1 MTDFMNESGRNN
13 EESKLDNQSLL
24 VEQSNIVKEFRTKQ
38 VVTPLRFN
46 PSATSVNVPKFRS
59 SPTFI
64 VTLNKSDD
72 SYRKLLFGVL
82 NAAHYLYFMTDDY
95 ADSSKEKL
103 IFFRWLFD
111 YIDSVT
117 ITKENCAK
125 LFKNFEAWRVK
136 KHNVKTQSTG
146 LKFLKVF
153 TQHALSFSE
162 FSSTLT
168 DYERE
173 YLHQQ
178 SLTQPAP
185 IDEVDAIN
193 LNYWFS
199 QHTWLRREDVGIGHE
214 LYSRL
219 GSPRAL
225 VTSFRITIETLLIHL
240 QACKDA
246 LISAFE
252 QAGISEHDIPEIAPK
267 QKEELGAAA
276 NYRVIREKTSIL
288 NTLREKL
295 NPFLGE
301 IPHLNDAITLL
312 VFVHTKPQHR
322 AFIADKFQKNEV
334 IPVIHTKVI
343 SGFLSSKKDVLIFD
357 MAFLQR
363 LAIYTAD
370 TANNKR
376 KKPVPVCEAESFLF
390 SYLMAFQTV
399 QPSDISKLTLRDFK
413 FVRRRNGNITH
424 IESDYFKGR
433 ANTIHQVKTL
443 QTKEDIGRAVLRY
456 LEDMTRLKS
465 KDIPLVQGAR
475 IEALTFSPS
484 NTVGLL
490 FLLCQE
496 APLSTVLAQKHASAK
511 VASVFV
517 EAIAALLK
525 NGLSCR
531 TKAGKSSDCQ
541 TRTTECFFAG
551 AHIKT
556 SSVYAHSDTFD
567 PTRLSNYRS
576 HSNQTEREN
585 YLTEHNEE
593 WENLTG
599 RVTRAVMRDLTVNVF
614 CPSEEDKQVFH
625 SDYTHAVEYVK
636 NRSDEVLAVLKIVT
650 EQQSGRVDEFG
661 FITKGSPIENDL
673 PDTLYL
679 HDSAHTVM
687 KLRHFLDELEAKH
700 DLLLQRAP
708 EYLFFTALPQA
719 EWIEC
724 LLAKNK
730 AKDLEGFSEESL
742 SEGLSLYQRWKKELP
757 PHFSAQLS

>member
-1 MTDFMNESGRNN
+1 MTDFTSESGRDN
-13 EESKLDNQSLL
+13 ETSKLDNQSLL
-24 VEQSNIVKEFRTKQ
+24 AEQSKIVKEFRTKQ
-38 VVTPLRFN
+38 VMTPLEFN
-46 PSATSVNVPKFRS
+46 PLATRVNVPKIEGTAAFS
-59 SPTFI
+59 
-64 VTLNKSDD
+64 VALNKSDNA
-72 SYRKLLFGVL
+72 YRKLFFGVL

-95 ADSSKEKL
+95 ADSNKEKL
-103 IFFRWLFD
+103 IFFRWLFE
-111 YIDSVT
+111 YMDSVT

-125 LFKNFEAWRVK
+125 LFKNFETWRVK
-136 KHNVKTQSTG
+136 KHKVKTQSTG
-146 LKFLKVF
+146 LRRLKNI
-153 TQHALSFSE
+153 TRHALGFSE
-162 FSSTLT
+162 FSGTLT
-168 DYERE
+168 DSERE

-178 SLTQPAP
+178 SLTPLAP
-185 IDEVDAIN
+185 PDEVDAVN
-193 LNYWFS
+193 LNHWFS

-225 VTSFRITIETLLIHL
+225 ITSFRITTETLLIHL
-240 QACKDA
+240 QACKGA

-252 QAGISEHDIPEIAPK
+252 QAGISEQDIPEIAPR
-267 QKEELGAAA
+267 QKEEQVAAA
-276 NYRVIREKTSIL
+276 NYRIIFEKTLIL
-288 NTLREKL
+288 DALREKL

-301 IPHLNDAITLL
+301 IQHLNDAITLL

-322 AFIADKFQKNEV
+322 AFITDKFQKNEV
-334 IPVIHTKVI
+334 IYAT
-343 SGFLSSKKDVLIFD
+343 SSKYPNGFFTSKTDLLIFD
-357 MAFLQR
+357 MAFLRR

-370 TANNKR
+370 TTKEKR
-376 KKPVPVCEAESFLF
+376 PVPVCVAESVLF

-399 QPSDISKLTLRDFK
+399 QPSEISKLTLRDFK
-413 FVRRRNGNITH
+413 FIQRNNGSITH

-433 ANTIHQVKTL
+433 ANTVHQVKTL

-456 LEDMTRLKS
+456 LEDMTGLNR
-465 KDIPLVQGAR
+465 KDIPLAQSAR
-475 IEALTFSPS
+475 IDRLSLNSS
-484 NTVGLL
+484 NIVGLL
-490 FLLCQE
+490 FMICQE
-496 APLSTVLAQKHASAK
+496 EPLSTVLAQKHVSAK
-511 VASVFV
+511 VTPVFV
-517 EAIAALLK
+517 KAIAALLK
-525 NGLSCR
+525 NGISYKS
-531 TKAGKSSDCQ
+531 KAGKSSDC
-541 TRTTECFFAG
+541 TTKTVDKYFSG
-551 AHIKT
+551 VHIKT

-576 HSNQTEREN
+576 HSNQTEHEN

-593 WENLTG
+593 WDNLTG

-625 SDYTHAVEYVK
+625 SEYTHAVEHIK
-636 NRSDEVLAVLKIVT
+636 RRSDEVFEVLKIVT

-687 KLRHFLDELEAKH
+687 KLRHFLGELEAKH

-730 AKDLEGFSEESL
+730 AKDLQGFSEESL
-742 SEGLSLYQRWKKELP
+742 SKGLSLYKQWKEQLP
-757 PHFSAQLS
+757 PHFYAQLS

>member
-1 MTDFMNESGRNN
+1 
-13 EESKLDNQSLL
+13 
-24 VEQSNIVKEFRTKQ
+24 
-38 VVTPLRFN
+38 VTPLGFN
-46 PSATSVNVPKFRS
+46 PLATSVNVPRTNVGSAFS
-59 SPTFI
+59 

-72 SYRKLLFGVL
+72 PYRKLFFGVL
-82 NAAHYLYFMTDDY
+82 NAAHYLYFITDDY
-95 ADSSKEKL
+95 AESNKEQL
-103 IFFRWLFD
+103 IHLRWLFE
-111 YIDSVT
+111 YMDSVT

-136 KHNVKTQSTG
+136 KHKVKTQSTG
-146 LKFLKVF
+146 LKRLKVI
-153 TQHALSFSE
+153 TKHALSFSE

-168 DYERE
+168 DNQRE
-173 YLHQQ
+173 CLYLQ
-178 SLTQPAP
+178 SQTKLAP
-185 IDEVDAIN
+185 VDEVDAIN
-193 LNYWFS
+193 LNHWFS

-225 VTSFRITIETLLIHL
+225 ITSFRITTETLLIHL
-240 QACKDA
+240 QACKGA

-252 QAGISEHDIPEIAPK
+252 QAGISEHDIPEIEPRH
-267 QKEELGAAA
+267 KEELGASA
-276 NYRVIREKTSIL
+276 NYRIIREKALIL

-295 NPFLGE
+295 NPFLSE

-312 VFVHTKPQHR
+312 VFVHTKPQR
-322 AFIADKFQKNEV
+322 RRFILEQFQKNESITV
-334 IPVIHTKVI
+334 TAKNVTD
-343 SGFLSSKKDVLIFD
+343 GFFSSKTDVQIFD
-357 MAFLQR
+357 MAFLRR
-363 LAIYTAD
+363 LAIYSAD
-370 TANNKR
+370 TAKEKR
-376 KKPVPVCEAESFLF
+376 LVPVCEAESILF
-390 SYLMAFQTV
+390 SYLMALQTV
-399 QPSDISKLTLRDFK
+399 QSSDISKLTLRDFK
-413 FVRRRNGNITH
+413 FIQRNNGSITH

-456 LEDMTRLKS
+456 LEDMTGLNR
-465 KDIPLVQGAR
+465 KDIPLSQSAR
-475 IEALTFSPS
+475 IDRLSLSSS

-490 FLLCQE
+490 FMICQE
-496 APLSTVLAQKHASAK
+496 EHLSTVLAQKHASAK
-511 VASVFV
+511 VAPVFV

-525 NGLSCR
+525 NGLSCQ
-531 TKAGKSSDCQ
+531 TKAGKSPDCQ
-541 TRTTECFFAG
+541 TRTRQCFFSG
-551 AHIKT
+551 VHIKT

-625 SDYTHAVEYVK
+625 SDFTHAVECIK
-636 NRSDEVLAVLKIVT
+636 RRSDEVLAVLKIVT

-687 KLRHFLDELEAKH
+687 KLRHFLGELEAKH

-708 EYLFFTALPQA
+708 EYLFFTALPMA

-730 AKDLEGFSEESL
+730 AKDLQGFSEESL

>member
-1 MTDFMNESGRNN
+1 MTDFTNQSGRNN
-13 EESKLDNQSLL
+13 EASKLDNKSLL
-24 VEQSNIVKEFRTKQ
+24 AEQSNIVKEFRTKQ
-38 VVTPLRFN
+38 VVTPIGFN
-46 PSATSVNVPKFRS
+46 PLATTVNVPKGNRVPAFS
-59 SPTFI
+59 M
-64 VTLNKSDD
+64 TLNNSDD
-72 SYRKLLFGVL
+72 FYRKLLFGVL
-82 NAAHYLYFMTDDY
+82 NAAHYLYCMTDDY
-95 ADSSKEKL
+95 AESNKEKL
-103 IFFRWLFD
+103 IHFRWLFE
-111 YIDSVT
+111 YMDSVT

-136 KHNVKTQSTG
+136 KHNVKTQSSG
-146 LKFLKVF
+146 LKYLR
-153 TQHALSFSE
+153 TMTSHALSFSE
-162 FSSTLT
+162 FSSKLT
-168 DYERE
+168 DYQRE

-178 SLTQPAP
+178 SLTPLAPA
-185 IDEVDAIN
+185 DEVDAVN
-193 LNYWFS
+193 LNHWFS

-219 GSPRAL
+219 GSPRGL
-225 VTSFRITIETLLIHL
+225 ITSFRITTETLLIHL
-240 QACKDA
+240 QSCKDA

-267 QKEELGAAA
+267 QKEEQWNAAS
-276 NYRVIREKTSIL
+276 YRIIREKALIL
-288 NTLREKL
+288 DALREKL

-312 VFVHTKPQHR
+312 VFVLAKPQHR
-322 AFIADKFQKNEV
+322 RFILEQFKKNES
-334 IPVIHTKVI
+334 IPVTAKNTKN
-343 SGFLSSKKDVLIFD
+343 GFFSSKTDVQILD
-357 MAFLQR
+357 MAFLRR

-370 TANNKR
+370 TTKEKR
-376 KKPVPVCEAESFLF
+376 LVPVCGGESILF

-413 FVRRRNGNITH
+413 FVRRRNGSITH

-433 ANTIHQVKTL
+433 ANTVHQVKTL
-443 QTKEDIGRAVLRY
+443 QTKEDMGRAVLRY
-456 LEDMTRLKS
+456 LEDMTGLNR
-465 KDIPLVQGAR
+465 KDIPLAQSAK

-511 VASVFV
+511 VATVFV

-525 NGLSCR
+525 NGISYHS
-531 TKAGKSSDCQ
+531 KAGKSPDCQ
-541 TRTTECFFAG
+541 TRTSPLFFSG
-551 AHIKT
+551 VHIKT
-556 SSVYAHSDTFD
+556 SSVYANSDKFD

-614 CPSEEDKQVFH
+614 CLSEQDKQVFH
-625 SDYTHAVEYVK
+625 NDYTHAVEYVK

-687 KLRHFLDELEAKH
+687 KLKHFLDELEAKH

-730 AKDLEGFSEESL
+730 AKDLQGFSEESL
-742 SEGLSLYQRWKKELP
+742 SEGLSLYKQWKEQLP
-757 PHFSAQLS
+757 PHFYAQLS